1 MSDLDAI
8 LRPRSVA
15 VIGAS
20 RRPDTIGHEVLANI
34 LRYGFTGAVFPVNP
48 NASAVHSIKCYP
60 SVDAIP
66 DPVDLAVIVVPKDH
80 VLDVAD
86 SCGRKGVRG
95 LVVISAGF
103 KEVGEAGAAAERRLM
118 EIVRRHGMRM
128 VGPNCMGVLNADPA
142 VSLNATFAPTMPPF
156 GHAAFVSQSGALG
169 MSVLDYAK
177 EYGIGISQFVSVG
190 NKPDVSGNDL
200 LLQWEH
206 DATVGVIL
214 MYVENFGNP
223 RRFLEIASRIAKQKP
238 IIAMKSGRSRV
249 GARAAASHT
258 GSLAASDA
266 AVDALLTQAGVLR
279 AASMEELFDMAMAF
293 TGSPLPR
300 SRRTAVLTNSG
311 GPGILVADALE
322 PQGIELVDL
331 SPETIAR
338 LRPLFPEEAS
348 LRNPVDM
355 IASATAADYRAALD
369 TLLADGNVDSA
380 VAIFVP
386 PLGIRAGDVA
396 ESIAAAAGQHPGKP
410 VLAVLMGREGLP
422 EGRAELHRAGIP
434 AYIFPESAARALGA
448 LRRVREWRARPVV
461 PDRPL
466 TVDRERA
473 ARLIAQARSAGRTKL
488 TELEVLG
495 VLSAYGIAVAPARL
509 AHDAEDAARAAAEV
523 GYPVAVK
530 IVSAQIIHKTE
541 VGGVRTGIGT
551 AVELKEAC
559 VEMLDS
565 VSRQAP
571 SATID
576 GLLVQRMISGGRETI
591 VGVSRETV
599 FGPLVMFG
607 LGGINVEALA
617 DVVFRIAPLGPLDV
631 HDMLKGI
638 RGAAILE
645 GVRGAPPVDFAA
657 LGEVV
662 RRVGQLAL
670 DHDDVA
676 ELDINPLLALPQGA
690 TAVDARILLENRSR
704 KG

>member
-1 MSDLDAI
+1 VSLDPI
-8 LRPRSVA
+8 LKPRSVA

-20 RRPDTIGHEVLANI
+20 RRPDTIGHEILANI
-34 LRYGFTGAVFPVNP
+34 VKYGFTGAVYPVNP
-48 NASAVHSIKCYP
+48 NAPSIHSIKAYP
-60 SVDAIP
+60 SVGDIP
-66 DPVDLAVIVVPKDH
+66 DAVDLAVIVVPKEH
-80 VLDVAD
+80 VLDVAE
-86 SCGRKGVRG
+86 SCGKKGVRG

-103 KEVGEAGAAAERRLM
+103 KEVGEAGAAAERRLV
-118 EIVRRHGMRM
+118 EIVRRYGMRM
-128 VGPNCMGVLNADPA
+128 VGPNCMGVLNGAA
-142 VSLNATFAPTMPPF
+142 GVSLNATFAPSMPPF
-156 GHAAFVSQSGALG
+156 GRAAFVSQSGALG
-169 MSVLDYAK
+169 LSVLDYAT

-206 DATVGVIL
+206 DDTVGVIL

-223 RRFLEIASRIAKQKP
+223 RRFLEIASRIARQKP

-279 AASMEELFDMAMAF
+279 AVSMEELFDMAMAF
-293 TGSPLPR
+293 TGPPLPR

-311 GPGILVADALE
+311 GPGILIADALE
-322 PQGIELVDL
+322 PQGMELVDL

-355 IASATAADYRAALD
+355 IASATAANYRAALD
-369 TLLADGNVDSA
+369 ALLADANVDSA

-396 ESIAAAAGQHPGKP
+396 ESIAAAAKEHQGKP

-448 LRRVREWRARPVV
+448 LRRLREWRARPDVHE
-461 PDRPL
+461 RPL
-466 TVDRERA
+466 PVDRERA
-473 ARLIAQARSAGRTKL
+473 ARLLAQAKSAGRTKL
-488 TELEVLG
+488 SELEVLG
-495 VLSAYGIAVAPARL
+495 VLTAYGIATAPARL
-509 AHDAEDAARAAAEV
+509 AHDPEDAARAAAEV

-530 IVSAQIIHKTE
+530 IVSPQIIHKTE
-541 VGGVRTGIGT
+541 VGGVRTGLGT
-551 AVELKEAC
+551 AVELKQAC
-559 VEMLDS
+559 AEMLDS
-565 VSRQAP
+565 VSRRIP
-571 SATID
+571 SATIE
-576 GLLVQRMISGGRETI
+576 GLLIQRMVSGGRETI
-591 VGVSRETV
+591 VGVSRDPA

-607 LGGINVEALA
+607 LGGIYVEALG
-617 DVVFRIAPLGPLDV
+617 DVVFRIAPLGSLDV

-638 RGAAILE
+638 RGVAILE

-657 LGEVV
+657 LGDVV
-662 RRVGQLAL
+662 RRVSQLVL
-670 DHDDVA
+670 DHEYIT
-676 ELDINPLLALPQGA
+676 ELDINPLLALPRGVQ
-690 TAVDARILLENRSR
+690 AVDARILLENSSS